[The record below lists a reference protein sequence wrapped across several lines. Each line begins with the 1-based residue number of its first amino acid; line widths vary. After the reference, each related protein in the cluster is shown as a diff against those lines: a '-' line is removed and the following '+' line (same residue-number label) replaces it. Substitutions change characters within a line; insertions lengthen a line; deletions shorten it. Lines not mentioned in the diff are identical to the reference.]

1 MATSNG
7 RPRPDFAVIGAMR
20 AGTTQL
26 YELLRLVPGV
36 CVPRMKETD
45 FFCSRRSVA
54 KGREWYARQFADP
67 ALLWG
72 DISPNYAKTDVNP
85 DAPDLLHE
93 ANPEMKLFFI
103 ARDPVDRA
111 ISHYKMSHYLE
122 DNLPEPERLLSTW
135 SGKHILHASQY
146 HTCLVPFWE
155 RFGEQIT
162 ILDFDT
168 LVRDPNETVTRICNV
183 LGVDP
188 VMVAPK
194 DEAANSF
201 DELSRRPDWWNK
213 LRNSDVGERLRG
225 HMPRPLLNMAKRRL
239 ALAEPKAPP
248 PPFPQSVRES
258 MAERL
263 AGDASRFRAET
274 GLAFESWCV

>member
-1 MATSNG
+1 MAKAKSKA
-7 RPRPDFAVIGAMR
+7 RPDFAVIGAMR
-20 AGTTQL
+20 GGTTQL
-26 YELLRLVPGV
+26 YELLRAVPGI
-36 CVPRMKETD
+36 CVPQMKETD
-45 FFCSRRSVA
+45 FFCSAKSVA
-54 KGREWYARQFADP
+54 KGPEWYARQFSDENA
-67 ALLWG
+67 LWG

-85 DAPDLLHE
+85 DTPQLLHD
-93 ANPEMKLFFI
+93 ANPDMKLFFL

-111 ISHYKMSHYLE
+111 ISHYRMSHYLE

-146 HTCLVPFWE
+146 YTCLVPFWE

-168 LVRDPNETVTRICNV
+168 LVRDPNETVAQICRT
-183 LGVDP
+183 LGIEP
-188 VMVAPK
+188 VALAGQ

-201 DELSRRPDWWNK
+201 DELARRPDWWNR
-213 LRNSDVGERLRG
+213 LRRTEVGERLRG
-225 HMPRPLLNMAKRRL
+225 RMPRPLVNLAKRRL
-239 ALAEPKAPP
+239 ALAAPKAPP

-263 AGDASRFRAET
+263 AADANRFRAET
-274 GLAFESWCV
+274 GLAFKRWCV